1 MRRSFVWTMLCVLV
15 VIAAPLATQFAI
27 PVGVARAEPDAPA
40 AVHHDEVV
48 TLSSSGQIIVTDVFP
63 QSGMVTADWN
73 SGSDVGWQYIAAGDF
88 RGDGYEQIVAIS
100 GSRLKVFDPFAV
112 AAGKTPV
119 TFERTLTNSG
129 TYELITTGDFNRD
142 GKADIAATA
151 SWYNP
156 GYSDNLWVYNVSAN
170 TTMYSESFAAP
181 WQAITTGDFNNDGAS
196 DLAMVR
202 NPAGSSPYLK
212 VWNGLD
218 WSTIAERAD
227 SFPWITLEAGRLSS
241 PNLPD
246 QLALL
251 RYADANYY
259 DSLIMFNVYSGGF
272 SDVFPGQNYQWR
284 YSPNFTSLA
293 LADLAGTKQDV
304 IFMLRDPVDR
314 RIDQSADGQSSQCP
328 GSWPRNRAGAR
339 LLLLEDK
346 CGQVT

>member
-48 TLSSSGQIIVTDVFP
+48 TLSPSGQIIVTDVFP
-63 QSGMVTADWN
+63 QSGMVKADWN

-112 AAGKTPV
+112 ASGKTPV

-142 GKADIAATA
+142 GKADIATTA

-196 DLAMVR
+196 DLAMAR
-202 NPAGSSPYLK
+202 NPAREFAISQ
-212 VWNGLD
+212 GL
-218 WSTIAERAD
+218 ER
-227 SFPWITLEAGRLSS
+227 TRL
-241 PNLPD
+241 
-246 QLALL
+246 
-251 RYADANYY
+251 
-259 DSLIMFNVYSGGF
+259 
-272 SDVFPGQNYQWR
+272 
-284 YSPNFTSLA
+284 
-293 LADLAGTKQDV
+293 
-304 IFMLRDPVDR
+304 VDR
-314 RIDQSADGQSSQCP
+314 C
-328 GSWPRNRAGAR
+328 RA
-339 LLLLEDK
+339 
-346 CGQVT
+346 CG